1 MTRSFVL
8 SLFCLRVY
16 LLVCIVPAIISTP
29 SLGEIN
35 KHDRN
40 KVTYTKEI
48 SDSIKNS
55 EKSVI
60 SPHQSKD
67 SKVNYIYIIEI
78 ISILD

>member
-1 MTRSFVL
+1 MTGSFVL
-8 SLFCLRVY
+8 SLFCLRVC
-16 LLVCIVPAIISTP
+16 LLVCIVLAIISTP

-40 KVTYTKEI
+40 KAKEI
-48 SDSIKNS
+48 SDSIQNS

-60 SPHQSKD
+60 FPHQSKD
-67 SKVNYIYIIEI
+67 NKVNYIYIIEI